1 MAEAGVAG
9 SNETVN
15 TNAKSNAPTKIL
27 CVFIFCNP
35 FEQMFF
41 QTLHWYLTSA
51 GLPTFAWEEA
61 EASRN
66 VPISEPNGSNRLYF
80 PNTCR

>member
-15 TNAKSNAPTKIL
+15 TNAKSNEPIKIL
-27 CVFIFCNP
+27 CAFIFCNP

-41 QTLHWYLTSA
+41 QTLHWLDTSA
-51 GLPTFAWEEA
+51 GLPTFAWEEV
-61 EASRN
+61 EASRH
-66 VPISEPNGSNRLYF
+66 VPVSEPDGSNRLYF